1 MIKIL
6 ANVRGVFLAISYKM
20 DNVSILPSLTNIAH
34 DMKVHIVLNVEMDS
48 LSLTLRVCP
57 SIDIVIN
64 SIIRIIYVSNVL
76 MVYHPKD
83 TNVSD
88 RQRMS
93 VCLYLF

>member
-6 ANVRGVFLAISYKM
+6 ANVRRVFLAISYKM
-20 DNVSILPSLTNIAH
+20 DNVSILPSLTNIVH

-48 LSLTLRVCP
+48 LLLTLCVCP

-64 SIIRIIYVSNVL
+64 SIISIIYVSNVL
-76 MVYHPKD
+76 MVYHPKG